1 MPRSTGDF
9 KRSKGIHDQLAR
21 LQGLPAIEIRSMSN
35 TTGNQDNQIWDIQT
49 ALDAIGDALQ
59 EMISR
64 LVS

>member
-1 MPRSTGDF
+1 MEGASVV
-9 KRSKGIHDQLAR
+9 HAAR